1 MASGAGKALPLL
13 AGIMSCC
20 FDIQVSPL
28 YELEKH
34 FSKACLGGRPES
46 SDASSMLTR
55 QGRIKKNNYLPLQAV
70 HVNTRLQE
78 AIKTQK
84 YMRTAINSLHNL
96 LKQHSPKNYYD
107 LLPSPTGT

>member
-55 QGRIKKNNYLPLQAV
+55 QGRIKKPQL
-70 HVNTRLQE
+70 
-78 AIKTQK
+78 
-84 YMRTAINSLHNL
+84 
-96 LKQHSPKNYYD
+96 SPI
-107 LLPSPTGT
+107 TGCPCKHKAARGH